1 MNRLALLAVL
11 VVVPSSAVAAGA
23 GTAVEVWTR
32 KAGSHVSYSRGRESL
47 RVLELGKL
55 KQEERT
61 LEDVQARAKRKYRG
75 VSFATLLA
83 AAPAPADHDL
93 VLLHFM
99 NGMVVP
105 LPLRDEAALSRLDL
119 FVALAVEETDGAG
132 KAYFTTELPP
142 VRKQGAEA
150 RDHRP
155 IFFDGN
161 KLVSRTRWHPLTG
174 LEAADAFS
182 PWSHVDRLEGLEY
195 AKADAYWKQFAFGA
209 TPEHQK
215 GLAVFQSRCGFCH
228 GLMKVGATFGWDYL
242 EPFAISTLKKPAALA
257 QHVHAREV
265 DAPEKGL
272 MMPSI
277 KEFSDADAKA
287 LWKWLDAASKTK
299 PGDYRP

>member
-11 VVVPSSAVAAGA
+11 VVVPSSAVAGGA
-23 GTAVEVWTR
+23 GTAIEAWTR
-32 KAGSHVSYSRGRESL
+32 KAGSHVGYSRGRENL
-47 RVLELGKL
+47 KVIDLGKL

-75 VSFATLLA
+75 VGFAALLA

-105 LPLRDEAALSRLDL
+105 LPLRDEAALAKLDL
-119 FVALAVEETDGAG
+119 FVATAVEQVDGAG
-132 KAYFTTELPP
+132 KAYFTTDLPP
-142 VRKQGAEA
+142 VRKQGAED

-161 KLVSRTRWHPLTG
+161 KVVVRTRWHPLTALDG
-174 LEAADAFS
+174 PDVFS
-182 PWSHVDRLEGLEY
+182 PWPHVDRLEGLEY
-195 AKADAYWKQFAFGA
+195 AKADAYWKQFTFGD
-209 TPEHQK
+209 TPELQK

-228 GLMKVGATFGWDYL
+228 GLMKVGASWGWDYL
-242 EPFAISTLKKPAALA
+242 DPLPISSFKKPQALA
-257 QHVHAREV
+257 QHGRHREV

-272 MMPSI
+272 MMPGI

-287 LWKWLDAASKTK
+287 LWKWIDAASKTK